1 MRGGVFQRNKTWT
14 YYFDGP
20 PRADGKRRQISKGGF
35 RTKKEAQ
42 DALRRAIGEV
52 EATGRVPDR
61 RITVGEF
68 LDRWFASESPS
79 MSPATRSFDEL
90 AIRVHLKPLFGGT
103 RLSSLSTEQ
112 IQRGWGDYAASP
124 ASIRKFH
131 GTLRRAL
138 TRAEEW
144 GMISRSP
151 AAGVRLPHQVRPE
164 PTQIDEETI
173 GRVLEAV
180 KGRALWVP
188 IALIA
193 TTGMR
198 RGEALG
204 LRWSDVDLDRQTI
217 SISQTYGKHGFGT
230 PKTQRS
236 RRQIRIGDMTTK
248 VLAEEL
254 DRQKVEAPYLSTDG
268 GPWNPH
274 DLVCPTAEGKP
285 RDPDTF
291 SRMFKEAVRRAGL
304 APCGV
309 HDLRHAHASMLLRD
323 GVDLKVISERL
334 GHSSIAITGDV
345 YAHVVGDMQDSAAA
359 ASDEW
364 LREAL

>member
-20 PRADGKRRQISKGGF
+20 PRPDGKRRQISKGGF
-35 RTKKEAQ
+35 RTRKEAQ
-42 DALRRAIGEV
+42 EALRVAIGEV
-52 EATGRVPDR
+52 EATGRAPDR
-61 RITVGEF
+61 RMTVGEF
-68 LDRWFASESPS
+68 LDRWYESEAPSVSQASK
-79 MSPATRSFDEL
+79 AFDEL
-90 AIRVHLKPLFGGT
+90 AIRVHLKPLFGGA

-112 IQRGWGDYAASP
+112 IQRAWSSYEASP
-124 ASIRKFH
+124 ATIRKLH

-138 TRAEEW
+138 RRAEEW
-144 GMISRSP
+144 GLISRSP
-151 AAGVRLPHQVRPE
+151 AQGVHLPRHERPE
-164 PTQIDEETI
+164 PPRINEETI
-173 GRVLEAV
+173 GEVLDAV
-180 KGRALWVP
+180 KGKSIWVP
-188 IALIA
+188 IVLIA
-193 TTGMR
+193 ATGMR

-230 PKTQRS
+230 PKTLRS

-254 DRQKVEAPYLSTDG
+254 DRQKAEAPYLSTDG
-268 GPWNPH
+268 DHWNPH
-274 DLVCPTAEGKP
+274 GLVCPTFEGRP

-291 SRMFKEAVRRAGL
+291 SRMFKDAIRQAGL
-304 APCGV
+304 VSISV

-345 YAHVVGDMQDSAAA
+345 YAHVVGDMQDSAAT

>member
-20 PRADGKRRQISKGGF
+20 PRDDGKRRQISKGGF

-52 EATGRVPDR
+52 ETTGRVPDR

-68 LDRWFASESPS
+68 LDRWFESESPS

-90 AIRVHLKPLFGGT
+90 AIRVHLKPLFGGV
-103 RLSSLSTEQ
+103 RLSSLSTEA
-112 IQRGWGDYAASP
+112 IQRAWNDYGASP

-138 TRAEEW
+138 GRAEDW

-151 AAGVRLPHQVRPE
+151 ATGVRLPHHVPPE
-164 PTQIDEETI
+164 PIQMNEETI
-173 GRVLEAV
+173 GKVLEAV
-180 KGRALWVP
+180 RSKAIWVP

-193 TTGMR
+193 TTGIR

-204 LRWSDVDLDRQTI
+204 LRWSDVDLDRQRI

-236 RRQIRIGDMTTK
+236 RRQIRIGDLTTK
-248 VLAEEL
+248 VLSAEYE
-254 DRQKVEAPYLSTDG
+254 RQLGEARFLSTDG

-274 DLVCPTAEGKP
+274 NLVCPTAEGRP

-291 SRMFKEAVRRAGL
+291 SRMFKDAISQAGL
-304 APCGV
+304 PPITV
-309 HDLRHAHASMLLRD
+309 HELRHAHASMLLRD

-334 GHSSIAITGDV
+334 GHSSVAITGDV

-364 LREAL
+364 LRSAL